1 MSLTEGIELCQVPNG
16 LLSSVIAMTPSL
28 LKQIEEGR
36 FNNASEVVRAGLR
49 MLEDYETR
57 LAEARA
63 LVDAADAEIAA
74 GKGIEYANATSL
86 TEDIIKRGMVRLAQ
100 KD

>member
-1 MSLTEGIELCQVPNG
+1 MPNVKKSYVVGDRYEAFIASQVE
-16 LLSSVIAMTPSL
+16 A
-28 LKQIEEGR
+28 GR

-63 LVDAADAEIAA
+63 LVDAADAEIAD
-74 GKGIEYANATSL
+74 GKGIEYANAQEL
-86 TEDIIKRGMVRLAQ
+86 TNDIMKRGMARLAQ

>member
-1 MSLTEGIELCQVPNG
+1 MPSTKRSFIVGDRYDAF
-16 LLSSVIAMTPSL
+16 IAQ
-28 LKQIEEGR
+28 QIEEGR

-74 GKGIEYANATSL
+74 GKGIEYANTQSL